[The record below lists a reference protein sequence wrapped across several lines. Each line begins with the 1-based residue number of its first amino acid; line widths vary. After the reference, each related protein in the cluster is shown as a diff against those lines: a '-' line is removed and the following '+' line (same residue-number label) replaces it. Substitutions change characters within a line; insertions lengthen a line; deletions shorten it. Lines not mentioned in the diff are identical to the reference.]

1 MDQAGARPS
10 SIRQV
15 LPMARARVDAEF
27 WEYRFQVFP
36 MQHIQSCE
44 GPPVTAHLFHC
55 WRIAPP
61 PRIGEPSPTSAL
73 WCEEPLENQGPV
85 DFSVTMRLASL
96 PGFYWTYD

>member
-44 GPPVTAHLFHC
+44 GPPATAHLFHC

-61 PRIGEPSPTSAL
+61 PRIGEPSRVIFVRAVTREERRGFACYSAT
-73 WCEEPLENQGPV
+73 PV
-85 DFSVTMRLASL
+85 
-96 PGFYWTYD
+96 